1 MTESIRMEA
10 ASAAFLISS
19 AACSSAVVGACTTSK
34 PTSRT
39 ILKRSA
45 LLSCLGS
52 MSRSTPF
59 LIGGAAESADE
70 VNIDAGR
77 PALTPAEQAAV
88 MEDFRNSRRDGSR
101 IVVTLLQIA
110 RTKPRFLARLGMTM
124 RPGYKHEL
132 TQRNLFKSIL
142 GSSTSV
148 DFINSS
154 QLTSRP
160 V

>member
-1 MTESIRMEA
+1 ALCRDVRMPVRLFSTTAESLEESGYFQWSIFMTESIRMEA

-19 AACSSAVVGACTTSK
+19 AACSSGVVGACTTSK

-70 VNIDAGR
+70 VNIDAGT
-77 PALTPAEQAAV
+77 PAL
-88 MEDFRNSRRDGSR
+88 
-101 IVVTLLQIA
+101 
-110 RTKPRFLARLGMTM
+110 
-124 RPGYKHEL
+124 RPGDLAAERAHP
-132 TQRNLFKSIL
+132 R
-142 GSSTSV
+142 
-148 DFINSS
+148 
-154 QLTSRP
+154 
-160 V
+160 